1 MLTQVCACTYPLQ
14 FSAVRLHCP
23 LTLGSLKPRARLLVG
38 RRDLAPILGE
48 YLDRD
53 HRFFLLNLPLA
64 DICAYSRLQ
73 VYRLS
78 TKQDRR
84 LFIHDSEAGGGV
96 LSAEYHLLTE
106 MVVAY

>member
-1 MLTQVCACTYPLQ
+1 MD
-14 FSAVRLHCP
+14 
-23 LTLGSLKPRARLLVG
+23 

-53 HRFFLLNLPLA
+53 YRFFFLLNLSLA

-73 VYRLS
+73 VSRLS
-78 TKQDRR
+78 TKQDRC
-84 LFIHDSEAGGGV
+84 LLIHDSEAGGGV
-96 LSAEYHLLTE
+96 LLAEYHILTE

>member
-1 MLTQVCACTYPLQ
+1 VD
-14 FSAVRLHCP
+14 
-23 LTLGSLKPRARLLVG
+23 

-53 HRFFLLNLPLA
+53 HRFFLLNPSLA
-64 DICAYSRLQ
+64 GICAYSRLQ

-96 LSAEYHLLTE
+96 LSAKYHLLTE